1 MQVQLKIRTLLPRQP
16 EDDDAVGAQLVA
28 TVQRAVQR
36 GAAPPV
42 VLTVRDERIDLFQT
56 SDIDGVFMPVDVF
69 LAGLSR
75 SEAPGGGL
83 HCVGVMGTFT
93 RRDRPGVRQLMVFLE
108 WEDCRWWLWRGLLD
122 ADGALIVDTES
133 ILRAVDGDTKP
144 IRIGGWW
151 SLGRRRGMHGRLD
164 TGKADV
170 IH

>member
-1 MQVQLKIRTLLPRQP
+1 MQVRLNIRTLLPREP
-16 EDDDAVGAQLVA
+16 GDDDAVGAQLVA
-28 TVQRAVQR
+28 AVHRAVQK

-56 SDIDGVFMPVDVF
+56 QQIVKASMPVDVF

-93 RRDRPGVRQLMVFLE
+93 RKDRPGVKQVMVFLE

-122 ADGALIVDTES
+122 ADGALLDQTETV
-133 ILRAVDGDTKP
+133 LRAIDGDTKP
-144 IRIGGWW
+144 MRIGGWW
-151 SLGRRRGMHGRLD
+151 SLGRRRGMAGRLD
-164 TGKADV
+164 THKSEV
-170 IH
+170 VH